1 MYDDISIIS
10 NASKIQHRNIHVFF
24 SFDRLKFRV
33 ELMSEFHLVVIVSPR
48 QEVGSINRRRETTG
62 PPSPPLL
69 VDGGSKYI
77 DAPCSSIA

>member
-10 NASKIQHRNIHVFF
+10 NASKTQQRDIHVFF

-62 PPSPPLL
+62 PSLPLL

>member
-10 NASKIQHRNIHVFF
+10 NASKTQQRDIHVFF

-62 PPSPPLL
+62 PPPL
-69 VDGGSKYI
+69 
-77 DAPCSSIA
+77 SSSTEALNISMRPVRR